1 LSHDNSAI
9 ETQLQKNS
17 KKTPPGLSTTTLAEL
32 SFFFKCLRTFQRSKL
47 NFKKNPKKKPPGLP
61 TTTLAELSFFF
72 KCLRTFQRSKLNFK
86 KNPKKKPPGLPTTTL
101 AELSFFFKCLRTFQR
116 LLSTNK
122 KPKKKDQLNVSHYFK
137 QSGVGGASLLF
148 ESVFTSSNKT
158 RQLRVGGA
166 SL

>member
-1 LSHDNSAI
+1 VRVLRGSGLNLPLQISKKKKKHHTRLTTNTLIPLPHTRYSPLLSHDNSAI

-17 KKTPPGLSTTTLAEL
+17 KKTPPGLS
-32 SFFFKCLRTFQRSKL
+32 
-47 NFKKNPKKKPPGLP
+47 

-148 ESVFTSSNKT
+148 ESVF
-158 RQLRVGGA
+158 A
-166 SL
+166 S